1 MTRIDMTTREL
12 HALLAPV
19 LPHASK
25 DKDSPARCV
34 VRLDHTGRVLYAV
47 AGDGYTLAA
56 ERWKLPSGHDRE
68 SMIWDWD
75 APVHV
80 RATDVAAVLKLFT
93 YDKDADPP
101 LKVTI
106 DKAPVPIRVAG
117 SPAVINH
124 QAVTIESDDGTRLVL
139 HDQRDPSHD
148 PLASWRRSLWSLW
161 NRPLATLPALA
172 LSAAQMAKWGAS
184 VGKGERVT
192 IYSGAEGAPLLI
204 LVGHH
209 FAGAWV
215 QVRYLDGPEKALA
228 ESPWLGELAAD
239 RADRFDTE
247 TGELRDP
254 VVQRHMDRVA
264 KLTDDP
270 GDKPGGDDD

>member
-1 MTRIDMTTREL
+1 MARIDMTTGEL
-12 HALLAPV
+12 HRLLAPV

-25 DKDSPARCV
+25 DKDNPSRCV
-34 VRLDHTGRVLYAV
+34 VRLDHSDRVLYAV

-56 ERWKLPSGHDRE
+56 ERWKLPSGNDRE

-75 APVHV
+75 TPVHV
-80 RATDVAAVLKLFT
+80 RATDIAAVLKLFAH
-93 YDKDADPP
+93 DKDADPP

-106 DKAPVPIRVAG
+106 DKAPIPIRVAG
-117 SPAVINH
+117 SPTVISH

-148 PLASWRRSLWSLW
+148 PLTGWRRQLAALWL
-161 NRPLATLPALA
+161 RPLSTLPALA

-192 IYSGAEGAPLLI
+192 IFAGEEGAPLLI

-228 ESPWLGELAAD
+228 DSPWLPELTAAGGQVALLDGQGEPVDFGDAEGD
-239 RADRFDTE
+239 
-247 TGELRDP
+247 GE
-254 VVQRHMDRVA
+254 
-264 KLTDDP
+264 
-270 GDKPGGDDD
+270 